1 MSVFA
6 QGEGVAAPGGGI
18 VVHSAP
24 ESTLELFLMDPVG
37 VHSHRQREHC
47 YSGGAAVL
55 EPY

>member
-1 MSVFA
+1 M
-6 QGEGVAAPGGGI
+6 
-18 VVHSAP
+18 VHSAP